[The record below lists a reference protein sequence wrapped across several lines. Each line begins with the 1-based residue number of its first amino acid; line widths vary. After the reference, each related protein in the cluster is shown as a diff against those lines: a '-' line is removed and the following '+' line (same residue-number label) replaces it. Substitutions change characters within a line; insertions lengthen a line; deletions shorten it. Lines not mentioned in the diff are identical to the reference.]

1 MELGQT
7 IIVSMVTLIIVVS
20 TIAAIRK
27 YVLQSEIHRQTK
39 LH

>member
-27 YVLQSEIHRQTK
+27 YVLQSKIHRQTK
-39 LH
+39 FH